1 MGTIDMRK
9 FEDVRPLVRTRV
21 LSSKVY
27 SIEKIVKEHIAEDMW
42 KTYYLALPAPDG
54 CAPWDI
60 TYTLLEEW
68 PGVTIDVLRLV
79 AEENMAGKENN
90 DVYSCH

>member
-1 MGTIDMRK
+1 MRK
-9 FEDVRPLVRTRV
+9 FEDVRCLVRTRL

-42 KTYYLALPAPDG
+42 KTYYLELPAPDE

-68 PGVTIDVLRLV
+68 PGVTIDVLRSV

>member
-1 MGTIDMRK
+1 MPRIDMRK
-9 FEDVRPLVRTRV
+9 FEDVRCLVRTRV
-21 LSSKVY
+21 LSSKVC

-60 TYTLLEEW
+60 TYTVLEEW
-68 PGVTIDVLRLV
+68 PGVTIDVLRSV
-79 AEENMAGKENN
+79 AEENMAGKENK

>member
-1 MGTIDMRK
+1 MLFLR
-9 FEDVRPLVRTRV
+9 FLLLCLPQNLVRRV
-21 LSSKVY
+21 RA
-27 SIEKIVKEHIAEDMW
+27 EKFAEQPAAVCVRRHLLD
-42 KTYYLALPAPDG
+42 LILPAPYG

-90 DVYSCH
+90 DVCEWTEPSR